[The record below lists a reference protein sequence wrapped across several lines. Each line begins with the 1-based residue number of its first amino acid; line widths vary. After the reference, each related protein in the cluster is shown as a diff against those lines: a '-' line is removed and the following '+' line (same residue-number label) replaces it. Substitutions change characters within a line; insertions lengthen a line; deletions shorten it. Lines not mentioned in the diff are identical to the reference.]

1 VQISIALIALATGG
15 LGGAFF
21 NAWWLN
27 RSTVVTYTVTT
38 TTIGTDQRVKSLL
51 PDIKIQ
57 VGNQEL
63 PLIHAHTVELRP
75 QSGPY
80 AERAEIALVFPPGVR
95 LLSKAVTE
103 TASPLHRVTCNDLV
117 NGATCQIGPL
127 LAGNGFFRVSFA
139 ATGTNDSPAVTMAAK
154 GVQLAKAEAVLAAS
168 RADSYAR
175 IFREATISLT
185 IAASCIVLWFVAR
198 MRSRHDEEIAMNMD
212 FQIREQMHTIAK
224 LRADLDKAKK
234 DS

>member
-1 VQISIALIALATGG
+1 VASPSPKSNRAVWVQITIALIALATGG

-21 NAWWLN
+21 NAWWSN

-63 PLIHAHTVELRP
+63 PLIHTHTVELRP

-80 AERAEIALVFPPGVR
+80 SDRAEIALVFPPGVH

-103 TASPLHRVTCNDLV
+103 TASPLHKIGCSDLA

-127 LAGNGFFRVSFA
+127 SPGNGFFRVSFA
-139 ATGTNDSPAVTMAAK
+139 ATGTNDSPEVTIVAK
-154 GVQLAKAEAVLAAS
+154 GVELAKAEAVLADRGS
-168 RADSYAR
+168 NRLNTVLS
-175 IFREATISLT
+175 SLG
-185 IAASCIVLWFVAR
+185 SPLGLFVLFCILSVFSWTSAIIR
-198 MRSRHDEEIAMNMD
+198 RS
-212 FQIREQMHTIAK
+212 
-224 LRADLDKAKK
+224 LLPPP
-234 DS
+234 